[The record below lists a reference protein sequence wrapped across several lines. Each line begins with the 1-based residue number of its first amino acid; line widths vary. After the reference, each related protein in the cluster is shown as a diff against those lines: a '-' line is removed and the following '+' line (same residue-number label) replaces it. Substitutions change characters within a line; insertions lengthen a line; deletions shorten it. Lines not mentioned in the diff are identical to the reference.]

1 MWSQCELYKQEC
13 RSGNIKNI
21 VSMGPENM
29 SGNFTSGDASDALD
43 TIDTIDTNT
52 MNNIKANTWNTQM
65 QQNEKECFYFSSI
78 FIIFSYIEKKSLWS

>member
-43 TIDTIDTNT
+43 TIDTRSDALDTIDTIDTNT

-65 QQNEKECFYFSSI
+65 QQNE
-78 FIIFSYIEKKSLWS
+78 

>member
-65 QQNEKECFYFSSI
+65 QRNEKECFHFSSI